1 MSTTTGP
8 DAVTDGSKPH
18 PKDSYTHGHHDSV
31 LRSHRWRT
39 AENSAAY
46 LLPHLREGLSVLD
59 VGCGPGTIT
68 VDLARTVG
76 PGVVTGIDTSAAVLE
91 QARATA
97 ADQGV
102 RNVEFVEA
110 DVYDL
115 PFADGSFDIVH
126 AHQVLQHLSDPVAA
140 LREIRRVTRPG
151 GLVAVRDADYAAM
164 AWYPESQEL
173 TEWNELYHEV
183 AAANGAQP
191 DAGRRLVSWVRAA
204 GFADEAITASAGVWC
219 YASEADRA
227 WWGDLWAERCL
238 SSQFGQQARATGL
251 ADDVALE
258 EIARGWRQWAQDDDG
273 WFAITHGE
281 VLARA

>member
-1 MSTTTGP
+1 MTRTP
-8 DAVTDGSKPH
+8 DDAARSGATH
-18 PKDSYTHGHHDSV
+18 PRDAYTHGHHDSV

-68 VDLARTVG
+68 VDLARTVA
-76 PGVVTGIDTSAAVLE
+76 PGVVTGIDTSAKVLE
-91 QARATA
+91 QARSFA

-102 RNVEFVEA
+102 RNVTFVEA
-110 DVYDL
+110 DVYEL
-115 PFADGSFDIVH
+115 PFDDDAFDIVH
-126 AHQVLQHLSDPVAA
+126 AHQVLQHVSDPVAA

-151 GLVAVRDADYAAM
+151 GIVAVRDADYAAM
-164 AWYPESQEL
+164 AWYPESEAL

-183 AAANGAQP
+183 AAANHAQP
-191 DAGRRLVSWVRAA
+191 DAGRRLLSWVRAA
-204 GFADEAITASAGVWC
+204 GFGDDAITPSAGVWC
-219 YASEADRA
+219 YATEADRA

-238 SSQFGQQARATGL
+238 SSQFGIQARSTGL

-258 EIARGWRQWAQDDDG
+258 ELAAGWREWAKEPDA
-273 WFAITHGE
+273 WFTITHGE
-281 VLARA
+281 VLARK